1 MSQSLAQGQRYK
13 RLDGWGGAPV
23 HFARKM
29 RAFRISP
36 DSEMGN
42 LSVNQNKL
50 QKRLRRLA
58 GEAVTDFNMIEEGD
72 KVMVC
77 LSGGKL

>member
-1 MSQSLAQGQRYK
+1 MPST
-13 RLDGWGGAPV
+13 
-23 HFARKM
+23 
-29 RAFRISP
+29 
-36 DSEMGN
+36 

-50 QKRLRRLA
+50 QKRLRRQV
-58 GEAVTDFNMIEEGD
+58 GEAIADFNMIEDGD